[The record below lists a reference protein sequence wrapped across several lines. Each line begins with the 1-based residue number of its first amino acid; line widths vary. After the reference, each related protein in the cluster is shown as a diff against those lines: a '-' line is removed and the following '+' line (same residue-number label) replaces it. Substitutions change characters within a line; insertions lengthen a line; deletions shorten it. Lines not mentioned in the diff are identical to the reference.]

1 MLIKS
6 GNIMLQEEEILP
18 WKVQG
23 FPVLYNK
30 GVKDF

>member
-23 FPVLYNK
+23 FQFSITK
-30 GVKDF
+30 E